1 MPDLAKDL
9 EFLLA
14 IVKTG
19 SLTINY
25 DAAATM
31 LGWNKKKTTNKM
43 SEFRKQA
50 VSPNPPLSSKSCVK
64 NLHMLMS
71 ISCGVGKAHDWPI
84 NKDKYASQAGAA
96 PKAAKGKGKGTKRTA
111 AAADDEEGEVEVKKP
126 AAKRAKNKKAAK
138 EEVDEDEAVAEEAVE
153 EEGDDA

>member
-50 VSPNPPLSSKSCVK
+50 VSPNPPFSWKSCVE
-64 NLHMLMS
+64 NLHMLTS

-84 NKDKYASQAGAA
+84 NKDKDASQAGPA
-96 PKAAKGKGKGTKRTA
+96 PKAAKGKGTKRTA
-111 AAADDEEGEVEVKKP
+111 AAAGDEEGEVEVKKP
-126 AAKRAKNKKAAK
+126 AAKRAKNKKVAK
-138 EEVDEDEAVAEEAVE
+138 EEVDEDEAAAEEAVE

>member
-25 DAAATM
+25 DAASTM

-43 SEFRKQA
+43 SEFRK
-50 VSPNPPLSSKSCVK
+50 
-64 NLHMLMS
+64 
-71 ISCGVGKAHDWPI
+71 AHDWPI
-84 NKDKYASQAGAA
+84 NKDKDASQASAA
-96 PKAAKGKGKGTKRTA
+96 PKAAKGKATKRTA
-111 AAADDEEGEVEVKKP
+111 AAAGDEEGEGEVKKP

-138 EEVDEDEAVAEEAVE
+138 EEIAEDEAVAEEAVE

>member
-25 DAAATM
+25 DAASTM

-50 VSPNPPLSSKSCVK
+50 VSPNPPFPFEILREES
-64 NLHMLMS
+64 
-71 ISCGVGKAHDWPI
+71 P
-84 NKDKYASQAGAA
+84 YANVHILRCRQGS
-96 PKAAKGKGKGTKRTA
+96 
-111 AAADDEEGEVEVKKP
+111 
-126 AAKRAKNKKAAK
+126 
-138 EEVDEDEAVAEEAVE
+138 
-153 EEGDDA
+153 